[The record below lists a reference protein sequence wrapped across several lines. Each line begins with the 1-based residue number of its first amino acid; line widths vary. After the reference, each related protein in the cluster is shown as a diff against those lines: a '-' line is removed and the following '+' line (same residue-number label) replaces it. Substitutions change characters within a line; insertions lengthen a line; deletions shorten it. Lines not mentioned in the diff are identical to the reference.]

1 MIVDRRH
8 AHGKGYA
15 RGRPHHHDGAR
26 LGLGDRASG
35 SRADLA
41 YRRPRPLVAE
51 GIALA
56 PHVTAM
62 MDVSDGLLLDAWRMG
77 AASGATL
84 AIDSTAVPIAAPENR
99 RSDAMR
105 WGDDYQL
112 LFTASHDADLP
123 VPATRIGTVAEGP
136 ARLALDGHYDGVP
149 FHRVLPNFM
158 AQTGDIVARDGTGEP
173 GFTIR
178 TELTQL
184 PFEAGVVGMAN
195 LGSLDSENSQFFIT
209 HSRQPHLARGFTA
222 FGWVSSGMDV
232 VDLLEPLDAILSA
245 TVVPG

>member
-1 MIVDRRH
+1 
-8 AHGKGYA
+8 
-15 RGRPHHHDGAR
+15 
-26 LGLGDRASG
+26 
-35 SRADLA
+35 
-41 YRRPRPLVAE
+41 
-51 GIALA
+51 
-56 PHVTAM
+56 
-62 MDVSDGLLLDAWRMG
+62 
-77 AASGATL
+77 
-84 AIDSTAVPIAAPENR
+84 
-99 RSDAMR
+99 
-105 WGDDYQL
+105 
-112 LFTASHDADLP
+112 
-123 VPATRIGTVAEGP
+123 
-136 ARLALDGHYDGVP
+136 
-149 FHRVLPNFM
+149 M

-209 HSRQPHLARGFTA
+209 HSRQPHLDRGFTA